1 VNSKNEA
8 AILTAGTALGEA
20 ISGLRGA
27 IAGEHD
33 AARQAA
39 QTSLAPGET
48 LPDDGGAELPPGP
61 SAADADIVDGDEIDR
76 DAPAEATGG
85 PSDSDS
91 GDGYAITPVAYQPDP
106 QAPNRPAA
114 PKQPSIS
121 GKVVGGGPLSNAD
134 VAAIDDAA
142 PKVPSQ
148 FRRYLAYAGV
158 IKVGGSLAWRAN
170 NPGNLRGASTKI
182 DTVSGAVGTFAV
194 FATMDDGRAAQRALY
209 LGTYGDWTVTDA
221 IKKLTPKEENDTPA
235 YLAKLKAA
243 GVDLDKDVKSQID
256 KLMSA
261 VEANEGMITGIEL
274 TRQADAQ
281 GMRA

>member
-1 VNSKNEA
+1 
-8 AILTAGTALGEA
+8 
-20 ISGLRGA
+20 
-27 IAGEHD
+27 
-33 AARQAA
+33 
-39 QTSLAPGET
+39 
-48 LPDDGGAELPPGP
+48 
-61 SAADADIVDGDEIDR
+61 
-76 DAPAEATGG
+76 
-85 PSDSDS
+85 
-91 GDGYAITPVAYQPDP
+91 
-106 QAPNRPAA
+106 
-114 PKQPSIS
+114 
-121 GKVVGGGPLSNAD
+121 
-134 VAAIDDAA
+134 
-142 PKVPSQ
+142 
-148 FRRYLAYAGV
+148 
-158 IKVGGSLAWRAN
+158 
-170 NPGNLRGASTKI
+170 
-182 DTVSGAVGTFAV
+182 VSGAVGTFAV